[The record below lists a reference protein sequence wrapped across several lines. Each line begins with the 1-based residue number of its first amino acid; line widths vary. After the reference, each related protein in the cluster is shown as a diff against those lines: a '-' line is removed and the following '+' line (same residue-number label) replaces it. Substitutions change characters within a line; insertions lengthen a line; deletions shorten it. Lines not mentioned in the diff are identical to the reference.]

1 MDSSRRLSD
10 LPLPPH
16 YRRAHAEEWDYNPDQ
31 AALFEA
37 AQRWRREH
45 DIAPAGSD
53 AADVHL
59 LIIDAQKD
67 FCFPGGALYVGG
79 RSGRGAVGDTAR
91 LSELIYRNLPL
102 LTNVTATMDTH
113 LAYQIFFASFWRD
126 ASGEP
131 VPAHRTITTG
141 DIVAGRVAPNPDV
154 AWWLCRGDAG
164 WLRRQVEHYC
174 RELERAGK
182 YELYLWPPHCIVGS
196 DGHAL
201 AGVVHE
207 ARMFHAYARGSQ
219 SWTELKGDDPLTE
232 NYSALRPEVTTRFD
246 GVATE
251 RPDRRLL
258 VRLLSADALIVAG
271 EASSHCV
278 KSTVDDLLEEIASR
292 DPSLAS
298 KVYLLSDCMSAV
310 AVPDGKGGFLADF
323 TPQAEAALARYAE
336 AGMHV
341 VRSTDPVE
349 SWPGPLSAL
358 AAR

>member
-1 MDSSRRLSD
+1 MGLSPRGAA
-10 LPLPPH
+10 LPMPPH
-16 YRRAHAEEWDYNPDQ
+16 YRREHAEVWGYNANQ
-31 AALFEA
+31 AALFAA
-37 AQRWRREH
+37 AQAWRREH
-45 DIAPAGSD
+45 AITAAGRDASDI
-53 AADVHL
+53 HL
-59 LIIDAQKD
+59 LIVDAQKD
-67 FCFPGGALYVGG
+67 FCFPSGALYVGG
-79 RSGRGAVGDTAR
+79 RGGRGAIEDCAR
-91 LSELIYRNLPL
+91 LSEFIYRQLAL

-126 ASGEP
+126 AHGES

-141 DIVAGRVAPNPDV
+141 DVVSGRVAPNPDL
-154 AWWLCRGDAG
+154 AWWLSRGDVS
-164 WLRRQVEHYC
+164 WLQQQVEHYC

-207 ARMFHAYARGSQ
+207 ARMFHSYARGTQ

-246 GVATE
+246 GVATA
-251 RPDRRLL
+251 RPDRLL
-258 VRLLSADALIVAG
+258 LTRLLSANAIIIAG

-278 KSTVDDLLEEIASR
+278 KSTVDDLLEEIRAR
-292 DPSLAS
+292 DPSLAA

-310 AVPDGKGGFLADF
+310 AVPDGQGGFVADF
-323 TPQAEAALARYAE
+323 TPQAESALVRYAE

-341 VRSTDPVE
+341 VRSTDPIAE
-349 SWPGPLSAL
+349 WPGFAGRS
-358 AAR
+358 